1 MNAGSTNASANNNG
15 ARSSA
20 DGTEIHDRGYRK
32 YEGARSGVVG
42 AVRSLVWQTIRS
54 ILGLGRP
61 ARHKVFPVI
70 VVVIAALPAVVFLG
84 VAILF
89 RDLGDDSLV
98 RYSDL
103 FGFSVAPIMLFAAMV
118 APEALVRDR
127 RDGMFSLYLS
137 TPLTRTSYVGA
148 KALAV
153 LSVMMIIALGP
164 VLLALVGYTVV
175 GDGPPGVVD
184 WFKVF
189 FRLTAASLVISAV
202 MAAISMA
209 GSSVTDRRAF
219 ASVAVI
225 LVIFGGA
232 IVSGILIDAAEFSN
246 SSGFLDP
253 MGTAGEMATRILG
266 ESPDGGQ
273 ALSEIDTE
281 VVALGTAA
289 WFAAGAGI
297 VGYKY
302 RKLEAT

>member
-1 MNAGSTNASANNNG
+1 MNGN

-84 VAILF
+84 VALLF

-98 RYSDL
+98 NYSDL
-103 FGFSVAPIMLFAAMV
+103 FGFSVAPTMLFAAMV

-137 TPLTRTSYVGA
+137 TPLTRASYMGA

-153 LSVMMIIALGP
+153 LSVMLIIALGP
-164 VLLALVGYTVV
+164 VLLALLGYTVI
-175 GDGPPGVVD
+175 GDGPPGVVE

-189 FRLTAASLVISAV
+189 FRLTAAGLVISAV

-232 IVSGILIDAAEFSN
+232 IVSSILVDAAEFSN
-246 SSGFLDP
+246 AYGFLDP
-253 MGTAGEMATRILG
+253 MGTVGETATRILG
-266 ESPDGGQ
+266 ESPEQGGS
-273 ALSEIDTE
+273 ASELSDSDTAA
-281 VVALGTAA
+281 VALGAAA

>member
-1 MNAGSTNASANNNG
+1 MNGNAK
-15 ARSSA
+15 SSA
-20 DGTEIHDRGYRK
+20 DGSEIHDRGYRK
-32 YEGARSGVVG
+32 YEGARSGVAG
-42 AVRSLVWQTIRS
+42 AVRSLTWQTIRS

-70 VVVIAALPAVVFLG
+70 VVVIAGLPAVVFLG
-84 VAILF
+84 VALLF

-98 RYSDL
+98 NYSDL
-103 FGFSVAPIMLFAAMV
+103 FGFSVAPIMVFSAMV

-137 TPLTRTSYVGA
+137 TPLTRISYVGA

-153 LSVMMIIALGP
+153 LGVMMIIALGP
-164 VLLALVGYTVV
+164 VMLALLGYTVV
-175 GDGPPGVVD
+175 GDGPGDVVE
-184 WFKVF
+184 WLKVF
-189 FRLTAASLVISAV
+189 FRLTAAGLVISAV
-202 MAAISMA
+202 MAAVSMA

-219 ASVAVI
+219 ASVTVI

-232 IVSGILIDAAEFSN
+232 IVSGILVDAAELSN
-246 SSGFLDP
+246 AYGFLDP

-266 ESPDGGQ
+266 EALPEGQ
-273 ALSEIDTE
+273 SASGLSAIDTA

-289 WFAAGAGI
+289 WFVAGAGI